1 MSDAMDIVLGHDA
14 TPIARVGDH
23 AIPAMLPHEIENVRQ
38 LEAVLL
44 GMPQVSIITGH
55 ILHGG
60 MYARTVKIP
69 EGVIITGVL
78 VKVPTILIVQGS
90 ALVYI
95 GAAELDLAGYNVVPA
110 AAGRKQ
116 AFIAK
121 SDVYLTM
128 ILPSEAVDVGTAES
142 DFTDETYLLVSH
154 KDPELNHTIITGEP
168 RGRN

>member
-1 MSDAMDIVLGHDA
+1 MPENLPALAHEPAPLVPFAGA
-14 TPIARVGDH
+14 
-23 AIPAMLPHEIENVRQ
+23 AIPAMLPHEIENVRD

-44 GMPQVSIITGH
+44 TMPQVSIVTGH
-55 ILHGG
+55 IIHGG

-69 EGVIITGVL
+69 ARVIITGVL
-78 VKVPTILIVQGS
+78 VKVPTILIVQGC

-95 GAAELDLAGYNVVPA
+95 GSAELELDGYNVVPA

-116 AFIAK
+116 SFIAR

-128 ILPSEAVDVGTAES
+128 ILPSEATDVGAAES
-142 DFTDETYLLVSH
+142 DFTDETHLLVSH

>member
-1 MSDAMDIVLGHDA
+1 MSNAMDIIPWRGS
-14 TPIARVGDH
+14 TSIARVGDH

-38 LEAVLL
+38 LESVLL
-44 GMPQVSIITGH
+44 EMPQVSIITGH
-55 ILHGG
+55 IIHGG

-69 EGVIITGVL
+69 AGVIITGVL
-78 VKVPTILIVQGS
+78 VMVPTILIVQGS

-95 GAAELDLAGYNVVPA
+95 GAAELELDGYNVVPA

-128 ILPSEAVDVGTAES
+128 ILPSEAKDVGEAEM
-142 DFTDETYLLVSH
+142 DFTDETHLLVSH